1 MLSKIAQAS
10 LRSELLIDFNTLV
23 DTEIGLFELIRREYL
38 DPDVFNV
45 ELLNSDIKKLLSLLI
60 TREEVNPLYLIAND
74 NIDRKDLDDYYKE
87 FMETKYIDILI
98 YSVTTEMERL
108 IALSKSE
115 PSVHVTFLCNSKAEI
130 DLLKFING
138 LKDIKYHTILSKDIN
153 DVSIYTSYYFKYI
166 TDDLSKYIFKFK
178 NYYFSSYKLNFDNEM
193 KFIKREYIDKI
204 NSMGGEIYMMD
215 LYNRKFFEGEE

>member
-87 FMETKYIDILI
+87 FIETKYIDILI

-138 LKDIKYHTILSKDIN
+138 LKDIKYHAILSKDIN

>member
-10 LRSELLIDFNTLV
+10 LRSELLIDFNALV

-60 TREEVNPLYLIAND
+60 TREEVNPLYLIANN